1 MRPNQAVSA
10 RACPICKTGLS
21 LSNRHGVQIDYCH
34 TCRGVWLDR
43 GELDRIMERN
53 SAEAEPQGQAPEKGG
68 YRESPLHDD
77 DDDDDDDFRPRYGKP
92 NKSAQRVVLAHLTD
106 STRPRD
112 RTGMPTRDDKAYFSA
127 RAAEERERHAD
138 ANDPAAAIVHAQLA
152 QRYAVLAARDVE
164 PYALH
169 LVQEDADEERLRPI
183 SIADPRSL
191 LGLSG
196 ASAKMRDFGKEPVR

>member
-10 RACPICKTGLS
+10 RACPTCQTRLS
-21 LSNRHGVQIDYCH
+21 LSNSQGVEIDYCH

-43 GELDRIMERN
+43 GELGIIMKRN
-53 SAEAEPQGQAPEKGG
+53 IAEGDSQRQAPEKRG
-68 YRESPLHDD
+68 YRESPLRDD
-77 DDDDDDDFRPRYGKP
+77 DDDDDDDFRRRYGKS
-92 NKSAQRVVLAHLTD
+92 NRLAQRVVLAHLPD
-106 STRPRD
+106 STRSRG
-112 RTGMPTRDDKAYFSA
+112 RNFRPTRNDKAYFSA
-127 RAAEERERHAD
+127 RAAEERQCHAE
-138 ANDPAAAIVHAQLA
+138 ASDPAAAIVHAQLA

-164 PYALH
+164 PYGLH

-196 ASAKMRDFGKEPVR
+196 G

>member
-1 MRPNQAVSA
+1 MRPNQAVAA
-10 RACPICKTGLS
+10 RACPTCQTRLS
-21 LSNRHGVQIDYCH
+21 LSNSEGVEIDYCH
-34 TCRGVWLDR
+34 TCRSVWLDR
-43 GELDRIMERN
+43 GELDIIMKRN
-53 SAEAEPQGQAPEKGG
+53 SAEAESQGQSSEKRG

-77 DDDDDDDFRPRYGKP
+77 DFRRRYGKP
-92 NKSAQRVVLAHLTD
+92 NKSEQRVVLAHLTD
-106 STRPRD
+106 STRPRG
-112 RTGMPTRDDKAYFSA
+112 RTGRPTRDDKAYFSA

-164 PYALH
+164 PYGLH

-183 SIADPRSL
+183 SFADLRSL

-196 ASAKMRDFGKEPVR
+196 G